1 MRLEAAEYIKIMT
14 RKEFKEK
21 LFSYCQLLGFIITKH
36 SVEFKP
42 FGTLFLF
49 SPYDD
54 TFNYTP
60 IPPKGKA
67 PALRKI
73 KINYNEGTL
82 EIYKLIAKKWHML
95 YKEYE
100 IKKKVDGINKDFE

>member
-1 MRLEAAEYIKIMT
+1 MT

-21 LFSYCQLLGFIITKH
+21 LLSYCKLLGFIITEH
-36 SVEFKP
+36 CVEFKP
-42 FGTLFLF
+42 FGTLFYF

-54 TFNYTP
+54 TFHYTP
-60 IPPKGKA
+60 IPTKGKA
-67 PALRKI
+67 ATLRRI

-82 EIYKLIAKKWHML
+82 EIYKHIAKKWHML
-95 YKEYE
+95 YKKYE